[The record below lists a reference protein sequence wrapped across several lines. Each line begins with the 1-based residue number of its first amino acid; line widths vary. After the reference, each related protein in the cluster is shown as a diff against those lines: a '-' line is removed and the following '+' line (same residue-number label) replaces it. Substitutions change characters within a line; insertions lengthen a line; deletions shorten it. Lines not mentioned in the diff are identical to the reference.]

1 MQTKNIYLLVGESGN
16 GKTSVSEQLETK
28 YGLNVIQSYTTRP
41 ERYSGERGHIFVSD
55 QEFDKLQDFVAYTK
69 FDKFRYCATADQIEQ
84 NSVYVID
91 PAGITYFKRH
101 YHGNKK
107 AYVIYI
113 YTSLT
118 NRVLRM
124 KKRGDTRDKVI
135 RRLINDNDSFE
146 GVKENADISID
157 NDDLEKC
164 VESCY
169 QYIMRNEMLNE

>member
-1 MQTKNIYLLVGESGN
+1 MNTKNIYFLVGESGS
-16 GKTSVSEQLETK
+16 GKTSVSERLEEK
-28 YGLNVIQSYTTRP
+28 YGLTAIQSYTTRP
-41 ERYSGERGHIFVSD
+41 ERYEGESGHVFISD
-55 QEFDKLQDFVAYTK
+55 KEFDKLQNLIGYTK
-69 FDKFRYCATADQIEQ
+69 FDTFRYCATTDQVEQ
-84 NSVYVID
+84 NSLYVID
-91 PAGITYFKRH
+91 PSGITYFKRH

-124 KKRGDTRDKVI
+124 KQRGDTRDKII
-135 RRLINDNDSFE
+135 RRLINDHDSFE
-146 GVKENADISID
+146 GVKENANISID

-169 QYIMRNEMLNE
+169 HYIIEKEMLNE

>member
-1 MQTKNIYLLVGESGN
+1 MNTKNIYFLVGESGS
-16 GKTSVSEQLETK
+16 GKTSVSERLEAR
-28 YGLNVIQSYTTRP
+28 YGLTAIQSYTTRP
-41 ERYSGERGHIFVSD
+41 ERYDGENGHVFISNE
-55 QEFDKLQDFVAYTK
+55 EFDKLQNLIGYTK
-69 FDKFRYCATADQIEQ
+69 FDKFRYGATTEQVEQ
-84 NSVYVID
+84 NSLYVID

-118 NRVLRM
+118 KRVLRM
-124 KKRGDTRDKVI
+124 KKRGDTSDKVI

-169 QYIMRNEMLNE
+169 QYIMEKEMLNE